1 MRYKLY
7 QPPPALK
14 NEIRYFWTLEGDPAE
29 MTWAGIKL
37 IPDGHLEI
45 TFNFGTP
52 VTQRTLCQKTQRPD
66 AFLGGMYPSAFFI
79 EPTGYLQ
86 MMGAAFL
93 PGKIQHFISLPVA
106 DFCAKNVALHDID
119 TEWAR
124 LYEQLAEAVT
134 VQERLKRL
142 QEYLIGQL
150 QGASRM
156 HPGIHQA
163 IEWMFAS
170 RGNIPVGKLAKQVY
184 MSERNFRRLFL
195 GAVGMNPKKLSGILR
210 IRHLV
215 DRFEQ
220 NKTASLTQLAYE
232 SGYFDQSH
240 FIRDFQ
246 QIAGETPGS
255 YFSGLIPDMIRS

>member
-1 MRYKLY
+1 
-7 QPPPALK
+7 
-14 NEIRYFWTLEGDPAE
+14 
-29 MTWAGIKL
+29 
-37 IPDGHLEI
+37 
-45 TFNFGTP
+45 
-52 VTQRTLCQKTQRPD
+52 
-66 AFLGGMYPSAFFI
+66 
-79 EPTGYLQ
+79 

-106 DFCAKNVALHDID
+106 DFCARNVALHDID
-119 TEWAR
+119 TEWAT

-134 VQERLKRL
+134 VQERLKSL

-150 QGASRM
+150 QVASRM
-156 HPGIHQA
+156 HPGIHRA

-170 RGNIPVGKLAKQVY
+170 RGNIPVSKLAKQVY

-195 GAVGMNPKKLSGILR
+195 DAVGMNPKKLSGILR
-210 IRHLV
+210 IRQLV

-246 QIAGETPGS
+246 QIAGEPPGS
-255 YFSGLIPDMIRS
+255 YFAGLLPGVIRS